1 MMNMMRIPH
10 YSLPPFRYKVYHSFR
25 LKVYQDSGNTL
36 PDIPKESLPGISR
49 ENFTTME
56 CKMGKT
62 P

>member
-1 MMNMMRIPH
+1 MMRIPH